1 MQNAHGTGDDGYLA
15 RFLRDSVAD
24 CVKMIASD
32 EQAER
37 DREEQV
43 NFEQLV
49 RFWLTCQLIP
59 DILAVA
65 CGIFD
70 FDGNVIN
77 QEMPDLIKNALP
89 TVPLNAEFIA
99 EVMRQVLD
107 QEKMN
112 RLAANLHSGDDLISL
127 ALGQL
132 NDSLHR
138 TMEIDQPDD

>member
-1 MQNAHGTGDDGYLA
+1 MQNAQETRENEYLA

-24 CVKMIASD
+24 CIRMIASD

-99 EVMRQVLD
+99 EVMRHVPD
-107 QEKMN
+107 QERMS
-112 RLAANLHSGDDLISL
+112 RLAVNLHSGDDLISL

-138 TMEIDQPDD
+138 TLQIDQLDE